1 MISKSILDPI
11 LKNDALRISIYVWKM
26 LQKYVAPTRSKT
38 TSNVAKCSRNIKC
51 CNLHE
56 PEKLK
61 KRNLK
66 PYTDDVNQ
74 NEISGTV

>member
-1 MISKSILDPI
+1 
-11 LKNDALRISIYVWKM
+11 M

>member
-1 MISKSILDPI
+1 M
-11 LKNDALRISIYVWKM
+11 LRNA
-26 LQKYVAPTRSKT
+26 QGTQ
-38 TSNVAKCSRNIKC
+38 NV

-56 PEKLK
+56 PEKLN

-66 PYTDDVNQ
+66 PYSSIHTDDVNQ